1 MPASVPYRVS
11 PNLGPQLDEQF
22 ATIPY
27 WDTQLG
33 ISDGSQAA
41 GSISPSYKVLNI
53 ETGNDGAQYI
63 WVKSSAII
71 APTASTGTNV
81 IVTAAGTAA
90 AGAGNWWA
98 PIAGVPAANTWFHA
112 RNKAFNAF

>member
-1 MPASVPYRVS
+1 MPATVPYRVS
-11 PNLGPQLDEQF
+11 PNLGPQLDEKF
-22 ATIPY
+22 TTFPY
-27 WDTQLG
+27 WDSQVG

-41 GSISPSYKVLNI
+41 GTISPSYKVLNI

-63 WVKSSAII
+63 WVKSSATI
-71 APTASTGTNV
+71 APTAGTGTNV
-81 IVTAAGTAA
+81 IVTSTGTAA

-98 PIAGVPAANTWFHA
+98 PPAGVAAANTWFHA